1 MLVAQEVLEAVVQV
15 KLVCRILPGGQIQV
29 AGGSRCQPLLTPQPR
44 THERL
49 QHAPAG
55 SLPAPTRSGV
65 PILLSA
71 SPLACVPVS
80 FYFFSHL
87 QEDEIRN
94 ERQDGGS
101 LRRAP
106 EARVS

>member
-15 KLVCRILPGGQIQV
+15 KLGCILPGGQIQV

-65 PILLSA
+65 QLQMPS
-71 SPLACVPVS
+71 SPPRPFDSNVTVS
-80 FYFFSHL
+80 FFFPHL
-87 QEDEIRN
+87 
-94 ERQDGGS
+94 ERSQ
-101 LRRAP
+101 
-106 EARVS
+106 

>member
-71 SPLACVPVS
+71 SPLAFRFH
-80 FYFFSHL
+80 FYFFSQL

-106 EARVS
+106 EARVP